1 MRHGQSEYP
10 IQLIY
15 WDCELQLKNMKFQ
28 FEAIVGDRY
37 ESIDYL
43 DDDEIYNCL
52 MNMQKQDILNV
63 KTENDYWEDIP
74 EELFEL
80 FKNNIKYKKYE
91 YAIANGRLLFSMEI
105 SLEKKSELEP
115 EPEPEPEPES

>member
-1 MRHGQSEYP
+1 
-10 IQLIY
+10 
-15 WDCELQLKNMKFQ
+15 MKFQ

-63 KTENDYWEDIP
+63 KTENDYWEDVP
-74 EELFEL
+74 QELFEL
-80 FKNNIKYKKYE
+80 FRNNIKSSC
-91 YAIANGRLLFSMEI
+91 GT
-105 SLEKKSELEP
+105 
-115 EPEPEPEPES
+115 

>member
-1 MRHGQSEYP
+1 
-10 IQLIY
+10 
-15 WDCELQLKNMKFQ
+15 MKFQ

-37 ESIDYL
+37 DSIDYL

-74 EELFEL
+74 GELFEL
-80 FKNNIKYKKYE
+80 FKNNIKNKKYE
-91 YAIANGRLLFSMEI
+91 YSISNGHLLFNMEI
-105 SLEKKSELEP
+105 SLEKKSEP

>member
-1 MRHGQSEYP
+1 
-10 IQLIY
+10 
-15 WDCELQLKNMKFQ
+15 MKFQ

-74 EELFEL
+74 EDLFEL

>member
-1 MRHGQSEYP
+1 M
-10 IQLIY
+10 
-15 WDCELQLKNMKFQ
+15 
-28 FEAIVGDRY
+28 GDRY

-80 FKNNIKYKKYE
+80 ACGIIIFLRRSKLKI
-91 YAIANGRLLFSMEI
+91 AIVT
-105 SLEKKSELEP
+105 
-115 EPEPEPEPES
+115 